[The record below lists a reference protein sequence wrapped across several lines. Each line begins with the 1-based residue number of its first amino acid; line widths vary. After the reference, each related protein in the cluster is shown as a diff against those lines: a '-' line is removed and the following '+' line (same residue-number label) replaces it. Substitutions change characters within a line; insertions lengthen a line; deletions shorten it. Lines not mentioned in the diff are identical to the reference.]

1 MKSKNRFRRN
11 KQTLN
16 KQTLNKQTLKNRIHK
31 YICKKKDI
39 CCEED
44 DIDRKL
50 AIQDI
55 FTLYREIS
63 ELMYEK
69 DEYLSYINNDLIKFI
84 GYKIDL
90 EKKNDIEGIRLWD
103 ELDGKMFLHKKLDE
117 TKIIE
122 LLHEVPLYYL
132 LSFLGYAY
140 YRYKRNK
147 DIIDNVDNVEDQK

>member
-1 MKSKNRFRRN
+1 MPSKKRFRRN
-11 KQTLN
+11 K
-16 KQTLNKQTLKNRIHK
+16 KTLKNKINK

-39 CCEED
+39 CCED

-55 FTLYREIS
+55 FSLYREIANF
-63 ELMYEK
+63 MYEK

-90 EKKNDIEGIRLWD
+90 EKKNDIKGLRLWD
-103 ELDGKMFLHKKLDE
+103 ELDGKMFVNKKLDE

-122 LLHEVPLYYL
+122 LLNEVPLYYL

-140 YRYKRNK
+140 YKYKRNK
-147 DIIDNVDNVEDQK
+147 DIIDNVENKEITDV